1 MYQHLSVVHTCKMG
15 WGFRSEAAS
24 KLNAKGASHFLR
36 LGVIDSRCIDLKLSI
51 VYGQ

>member
-1 MYQHLSVVHTCKMG
+1 MG

-36 LGVIDSRCIDLKLSI
+36 LGVIDSWVHVNLKLSI
-51 VYGQ
+51 KK